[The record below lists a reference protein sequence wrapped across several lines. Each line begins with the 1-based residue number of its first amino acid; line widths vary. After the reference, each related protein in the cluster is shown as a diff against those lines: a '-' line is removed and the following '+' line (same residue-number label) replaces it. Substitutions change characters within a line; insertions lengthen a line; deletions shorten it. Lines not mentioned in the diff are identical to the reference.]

1 MGDENMEK
9 IILVDGNNLI
19 FRSYYATAATG
30 NLMVNSKNY
39 PTNALYGFNNMINK
53 IIEEEKPTYM
63 VVAYDIGKNFRHE
76 KYKEYKAGRSATPN
90 ELIIQLNKSKE
101 LLDAMGI
108 KHIELSNYEA
118 DDIIG
123 TLSKMALDDKDFVAT
138 IISSDKDL
146 LQLINDEVEVKLL
159 KSKDYIR
166 YTKEKFIEDYGIEP
180 IRMIDLKALMG
191 DSSDNVPGVK
201 GIGEKTALKL
211 LQQYNTIEEIYD
223 NIDSIKGAT
232 HDKLLKDI
240 TSAYFCKDI
249 CTICLNAPIKESLKD
264 CKYLGPDN
272 NKLIEIYKELEF
284 YSYLK
289 KMNFKQEDTK
299 SAYKILENL
308 NEINKNNKI
317 SYYIECDNENYHD
330 AKILGMGIYDGNNLF
345 YVKPEMINECL
356 EYLKNTEKYTYDL
369 KKNINLLN
377 NINLN
382 TSFDLMIAAYL
393 LNYQIKEDLGILM
406 NKEGIYVPFYSE
418 VIKNKSNIENEIT
431 LKAKYIFDN
440 KDRFI
445 NELEKEEMLSL
456 FNDIEMPLVTILAK
470 MELNGIICDKNIL
483 SSLQKDMNKN
493 LDDIAKQIYEVCGEE
508 FNINSPIQLG
518 IVLFEHMKLP
528 CTHKKN
534 KTNRY
539 NTDAST
545 ILKLSKTIP
554 ELKLIIEYRNLAKL
568 NSTYLDGL
576 KDYIREDGKIHTIY
590 KQALTRT
597 GRLSSLDPN
606 MQNIPS
612 KKEDGKLVKKAFLPE
627 YDLFLSTDY
636 SQIELRV
643 LAHLSGSKELI
654 NAFNNNID
662 IHKQVASD
670 IFGVPL
676 EEVTTLQRGKAK
688 AVVFGIVYG
697 ISSFGLSENLQITP
711 TEAKH
716 LIEKFNELYP
726 GVKEY
731 MDKTVKDAYENGY
744 VRTLFNRKRYVEELT
759 NKSYLIRQSG
769 ERIAMNTPIQGTS
782 ADILKIAMI
791 KIDKEITKNKLK
803 SKMLLQVHDELIF
816 DCLDSEKEILTK
828 IVKDAMENTVKLDV
842 DLKASLDFGSTWFDT
857 K

>member
-1 MGDENMEK
+1 MEK

-39 PTNALYGFNNMINK
+39 PTNALYGFTNMINK
-53 IIEEEKPTYM
+53 IIEEEKPTFM
-63 VVAYDIGKNFRHE
+63 AVAYDIGKNFRHD

-108 KHIELSNYEA
+108 KHIELENYEA

-123 TLSKMALDDKDFVAT
+123 TLSKMALDDKDFIAT
-138 IISSDKDL
+138 IVSSDKDL
-146 LQLINDEVEVKLL
+146 LQLINEEVEVKLL

-166 YTKEKFIEDYGIEP
+166 YTKEKFIEDYGIDP
-180 IRMIDLKALMG
+180 IKMIDLKALMG

-211 LQQYNTIEEIYD
+211 LQQYNSLEGIY
-223 NIDSIKGAT
+223 NSIDTIKGAT
-232 HDKLLKDI
+232 HDKLASDKD
-240 TSAYFCKDI
+240 TAFFCKDI
-249 CTICLNAPIKESLKD
+249 CTICLNAPIKENLTD
-264 CKYLGPDN
+264 CKYLGPNN

-284 YSYLK
+284 YSLLK
-289 KMNFKQEDTK
+289 KMDFKQENTK
-299 SAYKILENL
+299 SNYKILN
-308 NEINKNNKI
+308 NVKEINKDNKI

-330 AKILGMGIYDGNNLF
+330 AKLLGMGLYDGKNLF

-356 EYLKNTEKYTYDL
+356 DYLKDTEKYTYDL

-393 LNYQIKEDLGILM
+393 LNYQIKEDLAVLM
-406 NKEGIYVPFYSE
+406 NKEEIYIPFYNE
-418 VIKNKSNIENEIT
+418 VIKSKTHENEVT

-445 NELEKEEMLSL
+445 NELTKEEMLDL
-456 FNDIEMPLVTILAK
+456 FTKVEMPLITILAK
-470 MELNGIICDKNIL
+470 MEMNGIICDKNIL
-483 SSLQKDMNKN
+483 DSLQKDMDKN
-493 LDDIAKQIYEVCGEE
+493 LDDIAKKIYAVCGEE
-508 FNINSPIQLG
+508 FNINSPTQLG
-518 IVLFEHMKLP
+518 IILFEHMNLP
-528 CTHKKN
+528 FTHKNAKS
-534 KTNRY
+534 KRY

-554 ELKLIIEYRNLAKL
+554 ELKLIIDYRNLVKL
-568 NSTYLDGL
+568 NSTYLEGL

-627 YDLFLSTDY
+627 YDSFLSTDY

-676 EEVTTLQRGKAK
+676 EEVTTLQRSKAK

-697 ISSFGLSENLQITP
+697 ISSFGLSENLQIRP
-711 TEAKH
+711 TEAKE
-716 LIEKFNELYP
+716 LIEKFNEMYP

-731 MDKTVKDAYENGY
+731 MDNVVRDAYSNGY
-744 VRTLFNRKRYVEELT
+744 VRTLFNRKRNIEELT
-759 NKSYLIRQSG
+759 NKNYMIRQAG

-782 ADILKIAMI
+782 ADILKMAMI
-791 KIDKEITKNKLK
+791 KIDEEMTKNNLK
-803 SKMLLQVHDELIF
+803 SKLLLQVHDELIF
-816 DCLDSEKEILTK
+816 DCVDSEKEELTK

-842 DLKASLDFGSTWFDT
+842 ALKASLDFGPTWYDT

>member
-1 MGDENMEK
+1 MEK

-39 PTNALYGFNNMINK
+39 PTNALYGFTNMINK
-53 IIEEEKPTYM
+53 IIEEEKPTFM
-63 VVAYDIGKNFRHE
+63 AVAYDIGKNFRHD

-108 KHIELSNYEA
+108 KHIELENYEA

-123 TLSKMALDDKDFVAT
+123 TLSKMALDDKEFIAT
-138 IISSDKDL
+138 IVSSDKDL
-146 LQLINDEVEVKLL
+146 LQLINEEVEVKLL

-166 YTKEKFIEDYGIEP
+166 YTKEKFIEDYGIDP
-180 IRMIDLKALMG
+180 IKMIDLKALMG

-211 LQQYNTIEEIYD
+211 LQQYNSLEGIY
-223 NIDSIKGAT
+223 NSIDTIKGAT
-232 HDKLLKDI
+232 HDKLINDKD
-240 TSAYFCKDI
+240 TAFFCKDI
-249 CTICLNAPIKESLKD
+249 CTICLNAPIKENLTD
-264 CKYLGPDN
+264 CKYLGPNN

-284 YSYLK
+284 YSLLK
-289 KMNFKQEDTK
+289 KMDFKQENTK
-299 SAYKILENL
+299 SNYKILN
-308 NEINKNNKI
+308 NVKEINKDNKI

-330 AKILGMGIYDGNNLF
+330 AKLLGMGLYDGKNLF

-356 EYLKNTEKYTYDL
+356 DYLKDTEKYTYDL

-393 LNYQIKEDLGILM
+393 LNYQIKEDLAVLM
-406 NKEGIYVPFYSE
+406 NKEEIYIPFYNE
-418 VIKNKSNIENEIT
+418 VIKSKTHENEVT

-445 NELEKEEMLSL
+445 NELAKEEMLDL
-456 FNDIEMPLVTILAK
+456 FTKVEMPLITILAK
-470 MELNGIICDKNIL
+470 MEMNGIICDKNIL
-483 SSLQKDMNKN
+483 DSLQKDMDKN
-493 LDDIAKQIYEVCGEE
+493 LDDIAKKIYAVCGEE
-508 FNINSPIQLG
+508 FNINSPTQLG
-518 IVLFEHMKLP
+518 IILFEHMNLP
-528 CTHKKN
+528 FTHKNAKS
-534 KTNRY
+534 KRY

-554 ELKLIIEYRNLAKL
+554 ELKLIIDYRNLVKL
-568 NSTYLDGL
+568 NSTYLEGL
-576 KDYIREDGKIHTIY
+576 KDYIREDGKIHTMY

-597 GRLSSLDPN
+597 GRLCSLDPN

-627 YDLFLSTDY
+627 YDSFLSTDY

-676 EEVTTLQRGKAK
+676 EEVTTLQRSKAK

-697 ISSFGLSENLQITP
+697 ISSFGLSENLQIRP
-711 TEAKH
+711 TEAKE
-716 LIEKFNELYP
+716 LIEKFNEMYP

-731 MDKTVKDAYENGY
+731 MDNVVRDAYSNGY
-744 VRTLFNRKRYVEELT
+744 VRTLFNRKRNIEELT
-759 NKSYLIRQSG
+759 NKNYMIRQAG

-782 ADILKIAMI
+782 ADILKMAMI
-791 KIDKEITKNKLK
+791 KIDEEMTKNNLK
-803 SKMLLQVHDELIF
+803 SKLLLQVHDELIF
-816 DCLDSEKEILTK
+816 DCVDSEKEELTK

-842 DLKASLDFGSTWFDT
+842 ALKASLDFGTTWYDT

>member
-1 MGDENMEK
+1 MEK

-39 PTNALYGFNNMINK
+39 PTNALYGFTNMINK
-53 IIEEEKPTYM
+53 IIEEEKPTFM
-63 VVAYDIGKNFRHE
+63 VVAYDIGKNFRHD

-108 KHIELSNYEA
+108 KHIELENYEA

-123 TLSKMALDDKDFVAT
+123 TLSKMALDDKDFIAT
-138 IISSDKDL
+138 IVSSDKDL
-146 LQLINDEVEVKLL
+146 LQLINEEVEVKLL

-166 YTKEKFIEDYGIEP
+166 YTKEKFIEDYGIDP
-180 IRMIDLKALMG
+180 IKMIDLKALMG

-211 LQQYNTIEEIYD
+211 LQQYNSLEGIY
-223 NIDSIKGAT
+223 NSIDTIKGAT
-232 HDKLLKDI
+232 HDKLASDKD
-240 TSAYFCKDI
+240 TAFFCKDI
-249 CTICLNAPIKESLKD
+249 CTICLNAPIKENLTD
-264 CKYLGPDN
+264 CKYLGPNN

-284 YSYLK
+284 YSLLK
-289 KMNFKQEDTK
+289 KMDFKQETTN
-299 SAYKILENL
+299 SNNKILKNVK
-308 NEINKNNKI
+308 EINKDNKI

-330 AKILGMGIYDGNNLF
+330 AKLLGMGLYDGKNLF

-356 EYLKNTEKYTYDL
+356 DYLKDNEKYTYDL

-393 LNYQIKEDLGILM
+393 LNYQIKEDLAVLM
-406 NKEGIYVPFYSE
+406 NKEEIYIPFYNE
-418 VIKNKSNIENEIT
+418 VIKSKTHENEVT

-445 NELEKEEMLSL
+445 NELAKEEMLDL
-456 FNDIEMPLVTILAK
+456 FTKVEMPLITILAK
-470 MELNGIICDKNIL
+470 MEMNGIICDKNIL
-483 SSLQKDMNKN
+483 DSLQKDMDKN
-493 LDDIAKQIYEVCGEE
+493 LDDIAKKIYAVCGEE
-508 FNINSPIQLG
+508 FNINSPTQLG
-518 IVLFEHMKLP
+518 IVLFEHMNLP
-528 CTHKKN
+528 FTHKNAKS
-534 KTNRY
+534 KRY

-554 ELKLIIEYRNLAKL
+554 ELKLIIDYRNLVKL
-568 NSTYLDGL
+568 NSTYLEGL

-627 YDLFLSTDY
+627 YDSFLSTDY

-676 EEVTTLQRGKAK
+676 EEVTTLQRSKAK

-697 ISSFGLSENLQITP
+697 ISSFGLSENLQIRP
-711 TEAKH
+711 TEAKE
-716 LIEKFNELYP
+716 LIEKFNEMYP

-731 MDKTVKDAYENGY
+731 MDNVVRDAYSNGY
-744 VRTLFNRKRYVEELT
+744 VRTLFNRKRNIEELT
-759 NKSYLIRQSG
+759 NKNYMIRQAG

-782 ADILKIAMI
+782 ADILKMAMI
-791 KIDKEITKNKLK
+791 KIDEEMAKNNLK
-803 SKMLLQVHDELIF
+803 SKLLLQVHDELIF
-816 DCLDSEKEILTK
+816 DCIDSEKEELTK

-842 DLKASLDFGSTWFDT
+842 ELKTSLDFGPTWYDT

>member
-1 MGDENMEK
+1 MEK

-39 PTNALYGFNNMINK
+39 PTNALYGFTNMINK
-53 IIEEEKPTYM
+53 IIDEEKPTFM
-63 VVAYDIGKNFRHE
+63 AVAYDIGKNFRHE

-108 KHIELSNYEA
+108 KHIELENYEA

-123 TLSKMALDDKDFVAT
+123 TLSKMALDDKDFIAT
-138 IISSDKDL
+138 IVSSDKDL
-146 LQLINDEVEVKLL
+146 LQLINEEVEVKLL

-166 YTKEKFIEDYGIEP
+166 YTKEKFIEDYGIDP
-180 IRMIDLKALMG
+180 IKMIDLKALMG

-211 LQQYNTIEEIYD
+211 LQQYNSLEGIYD
-223 NIDSIKGAT
+223 SIDTIKGAT
-232 HDKLLKDI
+232 HDKLANDKD
-240 TSAYFCKDI
+240 TAFFCKDI
-249 CTICLNAPIKESLKD
+249 CTICLNAPIKESLTD
-264 CKYLGPDN
+264 CKYLGPNN

-284 YSYLK
+284 YSLLK
-289 KMNFKQEDTK
+289 KMDYKHETTK
-299 SAYKILENL
+299 SNYKILN
-308 NEINKNNKI
+308 NVKEINKDNKI

-330 AKILGMGIYDGNNLF
+330 AKILGMGLYDGKNLF

-356 EYLKNTEKYTYDL
+356 DYLKDNEKYTYDL

-393 LNYQIKEDLGILM
+393 LNYQIKEDLAVLM
-406 NKEGIYVPFYSE
+406 NKEEIYIPFYNE
-418 VIKNKSNIENEIT
+418 VIKSKTHENEVT

-445 NELEKEEMLSL
+445 NELAKEEMLSL
-456 FNDIEMPLVTILAK
+456 FTNVEMPLITILAK
-470 MELNGIICDKNIL
+470 MEMNGIICDKNIL
-483 SSLQKDMNKN
+483 DSLQKDMDKN
-493 LDDIAKQIYEVCGEE
+493 LDDIAKKIYAVCGEE
-508 FNINSPIQLG
+508 FNINSPTQLG
-518 IVLFEHMKLP
+518 IVLFEHMNLP
-528 CTHKKN
+528 FTHKNAKS
-534 KTNRY
+534 KRY

-554 ELKLIIEYRNLAKL
+554 ELKLIIDYRNLVKL
-568 NSTYLDGL
+568 NSTYLEGL

-627 YDLFLSTDY
+627 YDSFLSTDY

-643 LAHLSGSKELI
+643 LAHLSGSKELL

-676 EEVTTLQRGKAK
+676 EEVTTLQRSKAK

-697 ISSFGLSENLQITP
+697 ISSFGLSENLQIRP
-711 TEAKH
+711 TEAKE
-716 LIEKFNELYP
+716 LIEKFNEMYP

-731 MDKTVKDAYENGY
+731 MDNVVRDAYSNGY
-744 VRTLFNRKRYVEELT
+744 VRTLFNRKRNIEELT
-759 NKSYLIRQSG
+759 NKNYMIRQAG

-782 ADILKIAMI
+782 ADILKMAMI
-791 KIDKEITKNKLK
+791 KIDEEMAKNNLK
-803 SKMLLQVHDELIF
+803 SKLLLQVHDELIF
-816 DCLDSEKEILTK
+816 DCIDSEKEELTK

-842 DLKASLDFGSTWFDT
+842 ALKASLDFGPTWYDT

>member
-1 MGDENMEK
+1 MEK

-39 PTNALYGFNNMINK
+39 PTNALYGFTNMINK
-53 IIEEEKPTYM
+53 IIDEEKPTFM
-63 VVAYDIGKNFRHE
+63 AVAYDIGKNFRHE

-108 KHIELSNYEA
+108 KHIELENYEA

-123 TLSKMALDDKDFVAT
+123 TLSKMALDDKDFIAT
-138 IISSDKDL
+138 IVSSDKDL
-146 LQLINDEVEVKLL
+146 LQLINEEVEVKLL

-166 YTKEKFIEDYGIEP
+166 YTKEKFIEDYGIDP
-180 IRMIDLKALMG
+180 IKMIDLKALMG

-211 LQQYNTIEEIYD
+211 LQQYNSLEGIYD
-223 NIDSIKGAT
+223 SIDTIKGAT
-232 HDKLLKDI
+232 HDKLANDKD
-240 TSAYFCKDI
+240 TAFFCKDI
-249 CTICLNAPIKESLKD
+249 CTICLNAPIKESLTD
-264 CKYLGPDN
+264 CKYLGPNN

-284 YSYLK
+284 YSLLK
-289 KMNFKQEDTK
+289 KMDFKQETTK
-299 SAYKILENL
+299 SNYKILN
-308 NEINKNNKI
+308 NVKEINKDNKI

-330 AKILGMGIYDGNNLF
+330 AKILGMGLYDGKNLF

-356 EYLKNTEKYTYDL
+356 DYLKDNEKYTYDL

-393 LNYQIKEDLGILM
+393 LNYQIKEDLAVLM
-406 NKEGIYVPFYSE
+406 NKEEIYIPFYNE
-418 VIKNKSNIENEIT
+418 VIKSKTHENEVT

-445 NELEKEEMLSL
+445 NELAKEEMLSL
-456 FNDIEMPLVTILAK
+456 FTNVEMPLITILAK
-470 MELNGIICDKNIL
+470 MEMNGIICDKNIL
-483 SSLQKDMNKN
+483 DSLQKDMDKN
-493 LDDIAKQIYEVCGEE
+493 LDDIAQKIYAVCGEE
-508 FNINSPIQLG
+508 FNINSPTQLG
-518 IVLFEHMKLP
+518 IVLFEHMNLP
-528 CTHKKN
+528 FAHKNAKS
-534 KTNRY
+534 KRY

-554 ELKLIIEYRNLAKL
+554 ELKLIIDYRNLVKL
-568 NSTYLDGL
+568 NSTYLEGL

-627 YDLFLSTDY
+627 YDSFLSTDY

-676 EEVTTLQRGKAK
+676 EEVTTLQRSKAK

-697 ISSFGLSENLQITP
+697 ISSFGLSENLQIRP
-711 TEAKH
+711 TEAKE
-716 LIEKFNELYP
+716 LIEKFNEMYP

-731 MDKTVKDAYENGY
+731 MDNVVRDAYSNGY
-744 VRTLFNRKRYVEELT
+744 VRTLFNRKRNIEELT
-759 NKSYLIRQSG
+759 NKNYMIRQAG

-782 ADILKIAMI
+782 ADILKIAMV
-791 KIDKEITKNKLK
+791 KIDEEMAKNNLK
-803 SKMLLQVHDELIF
+803 SKLLLQVHDELIF
-816 DCLDSEKEILTK
+816 DCVDSEKEILTK

-842 DLKASLDFGSTWFDT
+842 PLKASLDFGPTWYDT

>member
-1 MGDENMEK
+1 MEK

-39 PTNALYGFNNMINK
+39 PTNALYGFTNMINK
-53 IIEEEKPTYM
+53 IIEEEKPTFM
-63 VVAYDIGKNFRHE
+63 AVAYDIGKNFRHD

-108 KHIELSNYEA
+108 KHIELENYEA

-123 TLSKMALDDKDFVAT
+123 TLSKMALDDKDFIAT
-138 IISSDKDL
+138 IVSSDKDL
-146 LQLINDEVEVKLL
+146 LQLINEEVEVKLL

-166 YTKEKFIEDYGIEP
+166 YTKEKFIEDYGIDP
-180 IRMIDLKALMG
+180 IKMIDLKALMG

-211 LQQYNTIEEIYD
+211 LQQYNSLEGIY
-223 NIDSIKGAT
+223 NSIDTIKGAT
-232 HDKLLKDI
+232 HDKLITDKD
-240 TSAYFCKDI
+240 TAFFCKDI
-249 CTICLNAPIKESLKD
+249 CTICLNAPIKENLTD
-264 CKYLGPDN
+264 CKYLGPNN

-284 YSYLK
+284 YSLLK
-289 KMNFKQEDTK
+289 KMDFKQENTK
-299 SAYKILENL
+299 SNYKILN
-308 NEINKNNKI
+308 NVKEINKDNKI

-330 AKILGMGIYDGNNLF
+330 AKLLGMGLYDGKNLF

-356 EYLKNTEKYTYDL
+356 DYLKDTEKYTYDL

-393 LNYQIKEDLGILM
+393 LNYQIKEDLAVLM
-406 NKEGIYVPFYSE
+406 NKEEIYIPFYNE
-418 VIKNKSNIENEIT
+418 VIKSKTHENEVT

-445 NELEKEEMLSL
+445 NELAKEEMLDL
-456 FNDIEMPLVTILAK
+456 FTKVEMPLITILAK
-470 MELNGIICDKNIL
+470 MEMNGIICDKNIL
-483 SSLQKDMNKN
+483 DSLQKDMDKN
-493 LDDIAKQIYEVCGEE
+493 LDDIAKKIYAVCGEE
-508 FNINSPIQLG
+508 FNINSPTQLG
-518 IVLFEHMKLP
+518 IILFEHMNLP
-528 CTHKKN
+528 FTHKNAKS
-534 KTNRY
+534 KRY

-545 ILKLSKTIP
+545 ILKLSKKIP
-554 ELKLIIEYRNLAKL
+554 ELKLIIDYRNLVKL
-568 NSTYLDGL
+568 NSTYLEGL

-627 YDLFLSTDY
+627 YDSFLSTDY

-676 EEVTTLQRGKAK
+676 EEVTTLQRSKAK

-697 ISSFGLSENLQITP
+697 ISSFGLSENLQIRP
-711 TEAKH
+711 TEAKE
-716 LIEKFNELYP
+716 LIEKFNEMYP

-731 MDKTVKDAYENGY
+731 MDNVVRDAYSNGY
-744 VRTLFNRKRYVEELT
+744 VRTLFNRKRNIEELT
-759 NKSYLIRQSG
+759 NKNYMIRQAG

-782 ADILKIAMI
+782 ADILKMAMI
-791 KIDKEITKNKLK
+791 KIDEEMTKNNLK
-803 SKMLLQVHDELIF
+803 SKLLLQVHDELIF
-816 DCLDSEKEILTK
+816 DCVDSEKEELTK

-842 DLKASLDFGSTWFDT
+842 ALKASLDFGPTWYDT

>member
-1 MGDENMEK
+1 MEK

-39 PTNALYGFNNMINK
+39 PTNALYGFTNMINK
-53 IIEEEKPTYM
+53 IIEEEKPTFM
-63 VVAYDIGKNFRHE
+63 AVAYDIGKNFRHD

-108 KHIELSNYEA
+108 KHIELENYEA

-123 TLSKMALDDKDFVAT
+123 TLSKMALDDKDFIAT
-138 IISSDKDL
+138 IVSSDKDL
-146 LQLINDEVEVKLL
+146 LQLINEEVEVKLL

-166 YTKEKFIEDYGIEP
+166 YTKEKFIEDYGIDP
-180 IRMIDLKALMG
+180 IKMIDLKALMG

-211 LQQYNTIEEIYD
+211 LQQYNSLEGIY
-223 NIDSIKGAT
+223 NSIDTIKGAT
-232 HDKLLKDI
+232 HDKLASDKD
-240 TSAYFCKDI
+240 TAFFCKDI
-249 CTICLNAPIKESLKD
+249 CTICLNAPIKENLTD
-264 CKYLGPDN
+264 CKYLGPNN

-284 YSYLK
+284 YSLLK
-289 KMNFKQEDTK
+289 KMDFKQENTK
-299 SAYKILENL
+299 SNYKILN
-308 NEINKNNKI
+308 NVKEINKDNKI

-330 AKILGMGIYDGNNLF
+330 AKLLGMGLYDGKNLF

-356 EYLKNTEKYTYDL
+356 DYLKDTEKYTYDL

-393 LNYQIKEDLGILM
+393 LNYQIKEDLAVLM
-406 NKEGIYVPFYSE
+406 NKEEIYIPFYNE
-418 VIKNKSNIENEIT
+418 VIKSKTHENEVT

-445 NELEKEEMLSL
+445 NELAKEEMLDL
-456 FNDIEMPLVTILAK
+456 YTKVEMPLITILAK
-470 MELNGIICDKNIL
+470 MEMNGIICDKNIL
-483 SSLQKDMNKN
+483 DSLQKDMDKN
-493 LDDIAKQIYEVCGEE
+493 LDDIAKKIYAVCGEE
-508 FNINSPIQLG
+508 FNINSPTQLG
-518 IVLFEHMKLP
+518 IILFEHMNLP
-528 CTHKKN
+528 FTHKNAKS
-534 KTNRY
+534 KRY

-554 ELKLIIEYRNLAKL
+554 ELKLIIDYRNLVKL
-568 NSTYLDGL
+568 NSTYLEGL

-627 YDLFLSTDY
+627 YDSFLSTDY

-676 EEVTTLQRGKAK
+676 EEVTTLQRSKAK

-697 ISSFGLSENLQITP
+697 ISSFGLSENLQIRP
-711 TEAKH
+711 TEAKE
-716 LIEKFNELYP
+716 LIEKFNEMYP

-731 MDKTVKDAYENGY
+731 MDNVVRDAYSNGY
-744 VRTLFNRKRYVEELT
+744 VRTLFNRKRNIEELT
-759 NKSYLIRQSG
+759 NKNYMIRQAG

-782 ADILKIAMI
+782 ADILKMAMI
-791 KIDKEITKNKLK
+791 KIDEEMTKNNLK
-803 SKMLLQVHDELIF
+803 SKLLLQVHDELIF
-816 DCLDSEKEILTK
+816 DCVDSEKEELTK

-842 DLKASLDFGSTWFDT
+842 ALKASLDFGPTWYDT

>member
-1 MGDENMEK
+1 MEK

-39 PTNALYGFNNMINK
+39 PTNALYGFTNMINK
-53 IIEEEKPTYM
+53 IIEEEKPTFM
-63 VVAYDIGKNFRHE
+63 AVAYDIGKNFRHD

-108 KHIELSNYEA
+108 KHIELENYEA

-123 TLSKMALDDKDFVAT
+123 TLSKMALDDKDFIAT
-138 IISSDKDL
+138 IVSSDKDL
-146 LQLINDEVEVKLL
+146 LQLINEEVEVKLL

-166 YTKEKFIEDYGIEP
+166 YTKEKFIEDYGIDP
-180 IRMIDLKALMG
+180 IKMIDLKALMG

-211 LQQYNTIEEIYD
+211 LQQYNSLEGIY
-223 NIDSIKGAT
+223 NSIDTIKGAT
-232 HDKLLKDI
+232 HDKLITDKD
-240 TSAYFCKDI
+240 TAFFCKDI
-249 CTICLNAPIKESLKD
+249 CTICLNAPIKENLTD
-264 CKYLGPDN
+264 CKYLGPNN

-284 YSYLK
+284 YSLLK
-289 KMNFKQEDTK
+289 KMDFKQENTK
-299 SAYKILENL
+299 SNYKILN
-308 NEINKNNKI
+308 NVKEINKDNKI

-330 AKILGMGIYDGNNLF
+330 AKLLGMGLYDGKNLF

-356 EYLKNTEKYTYDL
+356 DYLKDTEKYTYDL

-377 NINLN
+377 KINLN

-393 LNYQIKEDLGILM
+393 LNYQIKEDLAVLM
-406 NKEGIYVPFYSE
+406 NKEEIYIPFYNE
-418 VIKNKSNIENEIT
+418 VIKSKTHENEVT

-445 NELEKEEMLSL
+445 NELTKEEMLDL
-456 FNDIEMPLVTILAK
+456 FTKVEMPLITILAK
-470 MELNGIICDKNIL
+470 MEMNGIICDKNIL
-483 SSLQKDMNKN
+483 DSLQKDMDKN
-493 LDDIAKQIYEVCGEE
+493 LDDIAKKIYAVCGEE
-508 FNINSPIQLG
+508 FNINSPTQLG
-518 IVLFEHMKLP
+518 IILFEHMNLP
-528 CTHKKN
+528 FTHKNAKS
-534 KTNRY
+534 KRY

-554 ELKLIIEYRNLAKL
+554 ELKLIIDYRNLVKL
-568 NSTYLDGL
+568 NSTYLEGL

-627 YDLFLSTDY
+627 YDSFLSTDY

-676 EEVTTLQRGKAK
+676 EEVTTLQRSKAK

-697 ISSFGLSENLQITP
+697 ISSFGLSENLQIRP
-711 TEAKH
+711 TEAKE
-716 LIEKFNELYP
+716 LIEKFNEMYP

-731 MDKTVKDAYENGY
+731 MDNVVRDAYSNGY
-744 VRTLFNRKRYVEELT
+744 VRTLFNRKRNIEELT
-759 NKSYLIRQSG
+759 NKNYMIRQAG

-782 ADILKIAMI
+782 ADILKMAMI
-791 KIDKEITKNKLK
+791 KIDEEMTKNNLK
-803 SKMLLQVHDELIF
+803 SKLLLQVHDELIF
-816 DCLDSEKEILTK
+816 DCVDSEKEELTK

-842 DLKASLDFGSTWFDT
+842 ALKASLDFGPTWYDT

>member
-1 MGDENMEK
+1 MEK

-39 PTNALYGFNNMINK
+39 PTNALYGFTNMINK
-53 IIEEEKPTYM
+53 IIEEEKPTFM
-63 VVAYDIGKNFRHE
+63 AVAYDIGKNFRHD

-108 KHIELSNYEA
+108 KHIELENYEA

-123 TLSKMALDDKDFVAT
+123 TLSKMALDDKDFIAT
-138 IISSDKDL
+138 IVSSDKDL
-146 LQLINDEVEVKLL
+146 LQLINEEVEVKLL

-166 YTKEKFIEDYGIEP
+166 YTKEKFIEDYGIDP
-180 IRMIDLKALMG
+180 IKMIDLKALMG

-211 LQQYNTIEEIYD
+211 LQQYNSLEGIY
-223 NIDSIKGAT
+223 NSIDTIKGAT
-232 HDKLLKDI
+232 HDKLITDKD
-240 TSAYFCKDI
+240 TAFFCKDI
-249 CTICLNAPIKESLKD
+249 CTICLNAPIKENLTD
-264 CKYLGPDN
+264 CKYLGPNN

-284 YSYLK
+284 YSLLK
-289 KMNFKQEDTK
+289 KMDFKQENTK
-299 SAYKILENL
+299 SNYKILN
-308 NEINKNNKI
+308 NVKEINKDNKI

-330 AKILGMGIYDGNNLF
+330 AKLLGMGLYDGKNLF

-356 EYLKNTEKYTYDL
+356 DYLKDTEKYTYDL

-393 LNYQIKEDLGILM
+393 LNYQIKEDLAVLM
-406 NKEGIYVPFYSE
+406 NKEEIYIPFYNE
-418 VIKNKSNIENEIT
+418 VIKSKTHENEVT
-431 LKAKYIFDN
+431 HKAKYIFDN

-445 NELEKEEMLSL
+445 NELTKEEMLDL
-456 FNDIEMPLVTILAK
+456 FTKVEMPLITILAK
-470 MELNGIICDKNIL
+470 MEMNGIICDKNIL
-483 SSLQKDMNKN
+483 DSLQKDMDKN
-493 LDDIAKQIYEVCGEE
+493 LDDIAKKIYAVCGEE
-508 FNINSPIQLG
+508 FNINSPTQLG
-518 IVLFEHMKLP
+518 IILFEHMNLP
-528 CTHKKN
+528 FTHKNAKS
-534 KTNRY
+534 KRY

-554 ELKLIIEYRNLAKL
+554 ELKLIIDYRNLVKL
-568 NSTYLDGL
+568 NSTYLEGL

-627 YDLFLSTDY
+627 YDSFLSTDY

-676 EEVTTLQRGKAK
+676 EEVTTLQRSKAK

-697 ISSFGLSENLQITP
+697 ISSFGLSENLQIRP
-711 TEAKH
+711 TEAKE
-716 LIEKFNELYP
+716 LIEKFNEMYP

-731 MDKTVKDAYENGY
+731 MDNVVRDAYSNGY
-744 VRTLFNRKRYVEELT
+744 VRTLFNRKRNIEELT
-759 NKSYLIRQSG
+759 NKNYMIRQAG

-782 ADILKIAMI
+782 ADILKMAMI
-791 KIDKEITKNKLK
+791 KIDEEMTKNNLK
-803 SKMLLQVHDELIF
+803 SKLLLQVHDELIF
-816 DCLDSEKEILTK
+816 DCVDSEKEELTK

-842 DLKASLDFGSTWFDT
+842 ALKASLDFGPTWYDT

>member
-1 MGDENMEK
+1 MEK

-39 PTNALYGFNNMINK
+39 PTNALYGFTNMINK
-53 IIEEEKPTYM
+53 IIEEEKPTFM
-63 VVAYDIGKNFRHE
+63 AVAYDIGKNFRHD

-108 KHIELSNYEA
+108 KHIELENYEA

-123 TLSKMALDDKDFVAT
+123 TLSKMALDDKDFIAT
-138 IISSDKDL
+138 IVSSDKDL
-146 LQLINDEVEVKLL
+146 LQLINEEVEVKLL

-166 YTKEKFIEDYGIEP
+166 YTKEKFIEDYGIDP
-180 IRMIDLKALMG
+180 IKMIDLKALMG

-211 LQQYNTIEEIYD
+211 LQQYNSLEGIY
-223 NIDSIKGAT
+223 NSIDTIKGAT
-232 HDKLLKDI
+232 HDKLITDKD
-240 TSAYFCKDI
+240 TAFFCKDI
-249 CTICLNAPIKESLKD
+249 CTICLNAPIKENLTD
-264 CKYLGPDN
+264 CKYLGPNN

-284 YSYLK
+284 YSLLK
-289 KMNFKQEDTK
+289 KMDFKQENTK
-299 SAYKILENL
+299 SNYIILN
-308 NEINKNNKI
+308 NVKEINKDNKI

-330 AKILGMGIYDGNNLF
+330 AKLLGMGLYDGKNLF
-345 YVKPEMINECL
+345 YVKPGMINECL
-356 EYLKNTEKYTYDL
+356 DYLKDTEKYTYDL

-393 LNYQIKEDLGILM
+393 LNYQIKEDLAVLM
-406 NKEGIYVPFYSE
+406 NKEEIYIPFYNE
-418 VIKNKSNIENEIT
+418 VIKSKTHENEVT

-445 NELEKEEMLSL
+445 NELTKEEMLDL
-456 FNDIEMPLVTILAK
+456 FTKVEMPLITILAK
-470 MELNGIICDKNIL
+470 MEMNGIICDKNIL
-483 SSLQKDMNKN
+483 DSFQKDMDKN
-493 LDDIAKQIYEVCGEE
+493 LDDIAKKIYAVCGEE
-508 FNINSPIQLG
+508 FNINSPTQLG
-518 IVLFEHMKLP
+518 IILFEHMNLP
-528 CTHKKN
+528 FTHKNAKS
-534 KTNRY
+534 KRY

-554 ELKLIIEYRNLAKL
+554 ELKLIIDYRNLVKL
-568 NSTYLDGL
+568 NSTYLEGL

-627 YDLFLSTDY
+627 YDSFLSTDY

-676 EEVTTLQRGKAK
+676 EEVTTLQRSKAK

-697 ISSFGLSENLQITP
+697 ISSFGLSENLQIRP
-711 TEAKH
+711 TEAKE
-716 LIEKFNELYP
+716 LIEKFNEMYP

-731 MDKTVKDAYENGY
+731 MDNVVRDAYSNGY
-744 VRTLFNRKRYVEELT
+744 VRTLFNRKRNIEELT
-759 NKSYLIRQSG
+759 NKNYMIRQAG

-782 ADILKIAMI
+782 ADILKMAMI
-791 KIDKEITKNKLK
+791 KIDEEMTKNNLK
-803 SKMLLQVHDELIF
+803 SKLLLQVHDELIF
-816 DCLDSEKEILTK
+816 DCVDSEKEELTK

-842 DLKASLDFGSTWFDT
+842 ALKASLDFGPTWYDT

>member
-1 MGDENMEK
+1 MEK

-39 PTNALYGFNNMINK
+39 PTNALYGFTNMINK
-53 IIEEEKPTYM
+53 IIEEEKPTFM
-63 VVAYDIGKNFRHE
+63 AVAYDIGKNFRHD

-108 KHIELSNYEA
+108 KHIELENYEA

-123 TLSKMALDDKDFVAT
+123 TLSKMALDDKDFIAT
-138 IISSDKDL
+138 IVSSDKDL
-146 LQLINDEVEVKLL
+146 LQLINEEVEVKLL

-166 YTKEKFIEDYGIEP
+166 YTKEKFIKDYGIDP
-180 IRMIDLKALMG
+180 IKMIDLKALMG

-211 LQQYNTIEEIYD
+211 LQQYNSLEGIY
-223 NIDSIKGAT
+223 NSIDTIKGAT
-232 HDKLLKDI
+232 HDKLINDKD
-240 TSAYFCKDI
+240 TAFFCKDI
-249 CTICLNAPIKESLKD
+249 CTICLNAPIKENLTD
-264 CKYLGPDN
+264 CKYLGPNN

-284 YSYLK
+284 YSLLK
-289 KMNFKQEDTK
+289 KMDFKQENTK
-299 SAYKILENL
+299 SNYKILN
-308 NEINKNNKI
+308 NVKEINKDNKI

-330 AKILGMGIYDGNNLF
+330 AKLLGMGLYDGKNLF

-356 EYLKNTEKYTYDL
+356 DYLKDTEKYTYDL

-393 LNYQIKEDLGILM
+393 LNYQIKEDLAVLM
-406 NKEGIYVPFYSE
+406 NKEEIYIPFYNE
-418 VIKNKSNIENEIT
+418 VIKSKTHENEVT

-440 KDRFI
+440 KGRFI
-445 NELEKEEMLSL
+445 NELTKEEMLDL
-456 FNDIEMPLVTILAK
+456 FTKVEMPLITILAK
-470 MELNGIICDKNIL
+470 MEMNGIICDKNIL
-483 SSLQKDMNKN
+483 DSLQKDMDKN
-493 LDDIAKQIYEVCGEE
+493 LDDIAKKIYAVCGEE
-508 FNINSPIQLG
+508 FNINSPTQLG
-518 IVLFEHMKLP
+518 IILFEHMNLP
-528 CTHKKN
+528 FTHKNAKS
-534 KTNRY
+534 KRY

-554 ELKLIIEYRNLAKL
+554 ELKLIIDYRNLVKL
-568 NSTYLDGL
+568 NSTYLEGL

-627 YDLFLSTDY
+627 YDSFLSTDY

-676 EEVTTLQRGKAK
+676 EEVTTLQRSKAK

-697 ISSFGLSENLQITP
+697 ISSFGLSENLQIRP
-711 TEAKH
+711 TEAKE
-716 LIEKFNELYP
+716 LIEKFNEMYP

-731 MDKTVKDAYENGY
+731 MDNVVRDAYSNGY
-744 VRTLFNRKRYVEELT
+744 VRTLFNRKRNIEELT
-759 NKSYLIRQSG
+759 NKNYMIRQAG

-782 ADILKIAMI
+782 ADILKMAMI
-791 KIDKEITKNKLK
+791 KIDEEMTKNNLK
-803 SKMLLQVHDELIF
+803 SKLLLQVHDELIF
-816 DCLDSEKEILTK
+816 DCVDSEKEELTK

-842 DLKASLDFGSTWFDT
+842 ALKASLDFGPTWYDT

>member
-1 MGDENMEK
+1 MEK

-39 PTNALYGFNNMINK
+39 PTNALYGFTNMINK
-53 IIEEEKPTYM
+53 IIEEEKPTFM
-63 VVAYDIGKNFRHE
+63 AVAYDIGKNFRNE

-108 KHIELSNYEA
+108 KHIELENYEA

-123 TLSKMALDDKDFVAT
+123 TLSKMALDDKDFIAT
-138 IISSDKDL
+138 IVSSDKDL
-146 LQLINDEVEVKLL
+146 LQLINEEVEVKLL

-166 YTKEKFIEDYGIEP
+166 YTKEKFIEDYGIDP
-180 IRMIDLKALMG
+180 IKMIDLKALMG

-211 LQQYNTIEEIYD
+211 LQQYNSLEGIY
-223 NIDSIKGAT
+223 NSIDTIKGAT
-232 HDKLLKDI
+232 HDKLASDKD
-240 TSAYFCKDI
+240 TAFFCKDI
-249 CTICLNAPIKESLKD
+249 CTICLNAPIKENLTD
-264 CKYLGPDN
+264 CKYLGPNN

-284 YSYLK
+284 YSLLK
-289 KMNFKQEDTK
+289 KMDFKQENTK
-299 SAYKILENL
+299 SNYKILN
-308 NEINKNNKI
+308 NVKEINKDNKI

-330 AKILGMGIYDGNNLF
+330 AKLLGMGLYDGKNLF

-356 EYLKNTEKYTYDL
+356 DYLKDTEKYTYDL

-393 LNYQIKEDLGILM
+393 LNYQIKEDLAVLM
-406 NKEGIYVPFYSE
+406 NKEEIYIPFYNE
-418 VIKNKSNIENEIT
+418 VIKSKTHENEVT

-445 NELEKEEMLSL
+445 NELTKEEMLDL
-456 FNDIEMPLVTILAK
+456 FTKVEMPLITILAK
-470 MELNGIICDKNIL
+470 MEMNGIICDKNIL
-483 SSLQKDMNKN
+483 DSLQKDMDKN
-493 LDDIAKQIYEVCGEE
+493 LDDIAKKIYAVCGEE
-508 FNINSPIQLG
+508 FNINSPTQLG
-518 IVLFEHMKLP
+518 IVLFEHMNLP
-528 CTHKKN
+528 FTHKNAKS
-534 KTNRY
+534 KRY

-554 ELKLIIEYRNLAKL
+554 ELKLIIEYRNLVKL
-568 NSTYLDGL
+568 NSTYLEGL

-627 YDLFLSTDY
+627 YDSFLSTDY

-643 LAHLSGSKELI
+643 LAHLSGSKELL

-676 EEVTTLQRGKAK
+676 EEVTTLQRSKAK

-697 ISSFGLSENLQITP
+697 ISSFGLSENLQIRP
-711 TEAKH
+711 TEAKE
-716 LIEKFNELYP
+716 LIEKFNEMYP

-731 MDKTVKDAYENGY
+731 MDNVVRDAYSNGY
-744 VRTLFNRKRYVEELT
+744 VRTLFNRKRNIEELT
-759 NKSYLIRQSG
+759 NKNYMIRQAG

-782 ADILKIAMI
+782 ADILKMAMV
-791 KIDKEITKNKLK
+791 KIDEEMTKNKLK
-803 SKMLLQVHDELIF
+803 SKLLLQVHDELIF
-816 DCLDSEKEILTK
+816 DCVDSEKEELTK

-842 DLKASLDFGSTWFDT
+842 ALKASLDFGPTWYDT

>member
-1 MGDENMEK
+1 MEK

-19 FRSYYATAATG
+19 FRSYYATATTG

-39 PTNALYGFNNMINK
+39 PTNALYGFTNMINK
-53 IIEEEKPTYM
+53 IIEEEKPTFIA
-63 VVAYDIGKNFRHE
+63 VAYDIGKNFRHE

-108 KHIELSNYEA
+108 KHIELENYEA

-123 TLSKMALDDKDFVAT
+123 TLSKMALDDKNFTAT
-138 IISSDKDL
+138 IVSSDKDL
-146 LQLINDEVEVKLL
+146 LQLINEEVEVKLL

-166 YTKEKFIEDYGIEP
+166 YTKEKFIEDYGIDP

-211 LQQYNTIEEIYD
+211 LQQYNSLEGIYAS
-223 NIDSIKGAT
+223 IDTIKGAT
-232 HDKLLKDI
+232 HDKLANEKD
-240 TSAYFCKDI
+240 TAFFCKDI
-249 CTICLNAPIKESLKD
+249 CTICLNAPIKENLTD
-264 CKYLGPDN
+264 CKYLGPNN

-284 YSYLK
+284 YSLLK
-289 KMNFKQEDTK
+289 KMDFKQETAK
-299 SAYKILENL
+299 SNYKILNNVE
-308 NEINKNNKI
+308 EINKDSKI
-317 SYYIECDNENYHD
+317 SYYIECNNENYHD
-330 AKILGMGIYDGNNLF
+330 AKILGMGLYDEINLF
-345 YVKPEMINECL
+345 YVKPEMIKECL
-356 EYLKNTEKYTYDL
+356 DYLKDNEKYTYDL

-377 NINLN
+377 NIKLN

-393 LNYQIKEDLGILM
+393 LNYQIKEDLAVLM
-406 NKEGIYVPFYSE
+406 NKEEIYIPFYNE
-418 VIKNKSNIENEIT
+418 VIKDGKGLENEVT
-431 LKAKYIFDN
+431 LKAKYIFDS
-440 KDRFI
+440 KERFI
-445 NELEKEEMLSL
+445 NELVKEEMLDL
-456 FNDIEMPLVTILAK
+456 FTKVEMPLITILAK
-470 MELNGIICDKNIL
+470 MEINGIICDKNIL
-483 SSLQKDMNKN
+483 DSLQKDMDKN
-493 LDDIAKQIYEVCGEE
+493 LTDIAKKIYTVCGEE

-518 IVLFEHMKLP
+518 VVLFEHMNLP
-528 CTHKKN
+528 FAHKNSKS
-534 KTNRY
+534 KRY

-554 ELKLIIEYRNLAKL
+554 ELKLIIDYRNLIKL
-568 NSTYLDGL
+568 NSTYLEGL

-597 GRLSSLDPN
+597 GRLSSSDPN

-627 YDLFLSTDY
+627 YDEFLSTDY

-676 EEVTTLQRGKAK
+676 EEVTTLQRSKAK

-697 ISSFGLSENLQITP
+697 ISSFGLSENLQIRP
-711 TEAKH
+711 TEAKE
-716 LIEKFNELYP
+716 LIEKFNEMYP

-731 MDKTVKDAYENGY
+731 MDNVVKDAYKNGY
-744 VRTLFNRKRYVEELT
+744 VRTLFNRKRNIEELT
-759 NKSYLIRQSG
+759 NKNYMIRQSG

-782 ADILKIAMI
+782 ADILKMAMI
-791 KIDKEITKNKLK
+791 KINEEMTKNKLK
-803 SKMLLQVHDELIF
+803 SKLLLQVHDELIF
-816 DCLDSEKEILTK
+816 DCVNSEKEELTK

-842 DLKASLDFGSTWFDT
+842 ALKASLDFGSTWYDT

>member
-1 MGDENMEK
+1 MEK

-39 PTNALYGFNNMINK
+39 PTNALYGFTNMINK
-53 IIEEEKPTYM
+53 IIEEEKPTFM
-63 VVAYDIGKNFRHE
+63 AVAYDIGKNFRNE

-108 KHIELSNYEA
+108 KHIELENYEA

-123 TLSKMALDDKDFVAT
+123 TLSKMALDDKDFIAT
-138 IISSDKDL
+138 IVSSDKDL
-146 LQLINDEVEVKLL
+146 LQLINEEVEVKLL

-166 YTKEKFIEDYGIEP
+166 YTKEKFIEDYGIDP
-180 IRMIDLKALMG
+180 IKMIDLKALMG

-211 LQQYNTIEEIYD
+211 LQQYNSLEGIY
-223 NIDSIKGAT
+223 NSIDTIKGAT
-232 HDKLLKDI
+232 HDKLASDKD
-240 TSAYFCKDI
+240 TAFFCKDI
-249 CTICLNAPIKESLKD
+249 CTICLNAPIKENLTD
-264 CKYLGPDN
+264 CKYLGPNN

-284 YSYLK
+284 YSLLK
-289 KMNFKQEDTK
+289 KMDFKQEITK
-299 SAYKILENL
+299 SNYKILN
-308 NEINKNNKI
+308 NVKEINKDNKI

-330 AKILGMGIYDGNNLF
+330 AKLLGMGLYDGKNLF

-356 EYLKNTEKYTYDL
+356 DYLKDTEKYTYDL

-393 LNYQIKEDLGILM
+393 LNYQIKEDLAVLM
-406 NKEGIYVPFYSE
+406 NKEEIYIPFYNE
-418 VIKNKSNIENEIT
+418 VIKSKTHENEVT

-445 NELEKEEMLSL
+445 NELAKEEMLDL
-456 FNDIEMPLVTILAK
+456 FTKVEMPLITILAK
-470 MELNGIICDKNIL
+470 MEMNGIICDKNIL
-483 SSLQKDMNKN
+483 DSLQKDMDKN
-493 LDDIAKQIYEVCGEE
+493 LDDIAKKIYAVCGEE
-508 FNINSPIQLG
+508 FNINSPTQLG
-518 IVLFEHMKLP
+518 IVLFEHMNLP
-528 CTHKKN
+528 FTHKNAKS
-534 KTNRY
+534 KRY

-554 ELKLIIEYRNLAKL
+554 ELKLIIEYRNLVKL
-568 NSTYLDGL
+568 NSTYLEGL
-576 KDYIREDGKIHTIY
+576 KEYIREDGKIHTIY

-627 YDLFLSTDY
+627 YDSFLSTDY

-643 LAHLSGSKELI
+643 LAHLSGSKELL

-676 EEVTTLQRGKAK
+676 EEVTTLQRSKAK

-697 ISSFGLSENLQITP
+697 ISSFGLSENLQIRP
-711 TEAKH
+711 TEAKE
-716 LIEKFNELYP
+716 LIEKFNEMYP

-731 MDKTVKDAYENGY
+731 MDNVVRDAYSNGY
-744 VRTLFNRKRYVEELT
+744 VRTLFNRKRNIEELT
-759 NKSYLIRQSG
+759 NKNYMIRQAG

-782 ADILKIAMI
+782 ADILKMAMI
-791 KIDKEITKNKLK
+791 KIDEEMAKNNLK
-803 SKMLLQVHDELIF
+803 SKLLLQVHDELIF
-816 DCLDSEKEILTK
+816 DCIDSEKEELTK

-842 DLKASLDFGSTWFDT
+842 ALKASLDFGPTWYDT

>member
-1 MGDENMEK
+1 MEK

-19 FRSYYATAATG
+19 FRSYYATATTG

-39 PTNALYGFNNMINK
+39 PTNALYGFVNMINK
-53 IIEEEKPTYM
+53 IIEEEKPTFM
-63 VVAYDIGKNFRHE
+63 AVAYDIGKNFRHE

-108 KHIELSNYEA
+108 KHIELENYEA

-123 TLSKMALDDKDFVAT
+123 TLSKMALDDKDFIAT
-138 IISSDKDL
+138 IVSSDKDL
-146 LQLINDEVEVKLL
+146 LQLINEEVEVKLL

-166 YTKEKFIEDYGIEP
+166 YTKEKFIEDYGIDP
-180 IRMIDLKALMG
+180 IKMIDLKALMG

-211 LQQYNTIEEIYD
+211 LQQYNSLEGIYAS
-223 NIDSIKGAT
+223 IDTIKGAT
-232 HDKLLKDI
+232 HDKLANEKD
-240 TSAYFCKDI
+240 TAFFCKDI
-249 CTICLNAPIKESLKD
+249 CTICLNAPIKESLTD
-264 CKYLGPDN
+264 CKYLGPNN

-284 YSYLK
+284 YSLLK
-289 KMNFKQEDTK
+289 KMDFKQETAK
-299 SAYKILENL
+299 SNYKILNNVE
-308 NEINKNNKI
+308 EINKDSKI
-317 SYYIECDNENYHD
+317 SYYIECNNENYHD
-330 AKILGMGIYDGNNLF
+330 AKILGMGLYDEINLF
-345 YVKPEMINECL
+345 YVKPEMIKECL
-356 EYLKNTEKYTYDL
+356 DYLKDNEKYTYDL

-377 NINLN
+377 NTNLN

-393 LNYQIKEDLGILM
+393 LNYQIKEDLAVLM
-406 NKEGIYVPFYSE
+406 NKEEIYIPFYNE
-418 VIKNKSNIENEIT
+418 VIKSTNIENEVT
-431 LKAKYIFDN
+431 LKAKYIHDN

-445 NELEKEEMLSL
+445 NELAKEEMLDL
-456 FNDIEMPLVTILAK
+456 FTKVEMPLITILAK
-470 MELNGIICDKNIL
+470 MEMNGIICDKNIL
-483 SSLQKDMNKN
+483 DSLQKDMDKN
-493 LDDIAKQIYEVCGEE
+493 LDDIAQKIYAVCGEE
-508 FNINSPIQLG
+508 FNINSPTQLG
-518 IVLFEHMKLP
+518 IVLFEHMNLP
-528 CTHKKN
+528 FAHKNAKS
-534 KTNRY
+534 KRY

-554 ELKLIIEYRNLAKL
+554 ELKLIIDYRNLIKL
-568 NSTYLDGL
+568 NSTYLEGL

-597 GRLSSLDPN
+597 GRLSSSDPN

-627 YDLFLSTDY
+627 YDSFLSTDY

-676 EEVTTLQRGKAK
+676 EEVTTFQRSKAK

-697 ISSFGLSENLQITP
+697 ISSFGLSENLQISP
-711 TEAKH
+711 TEAKE
-716 LIEKFNELYP
+716 LIEKFNEMYP

-731 MDKTVKDAYENGY
+731 MDNVVKDAYSNGY
-744 VRTLFNRKRYVEELT
+744 VRTLFNRKRNIEELT
-759 NKSYLIRQSG
+759 NKNYMIRQSG

-782 ADILKIAMI
+782 ADILKMAMV
-791 KIDKEITKNKLK
+791 KIDEAMTKNNLK
-803 SKMLLQVHDELIF
+803 SKLLLQVHDELIF
-816 DCLDSEKEILTK
+816 DCIDSEKEILTK

-842 DLKASLDFGSTWFDT
+842 ALKASLDFGPTWYDT

>member
-1 MGDENMEK
+1 MKK
-9 IILVDGNNLI
+9 IILIDGNNFI
-19 FRSYYATAATG
+19 FRSYYATAAMG
-30 NLMVNSKNY
+30 NLMMNSKGY
-39 PTNALYGFNNMINK
+39 PTNALYGFTNMINK
-53 IIEEEKPTYM
+53 IIEEEKPNYM
-63 VVAYDIGKNFRHE
+63 VVAYDVGKNFRHE
-76 KYKEYKAGRSATPN
+76 KYKEYKAGRMATPN
-90 ELIIQLNKSKE
+90 ELLLQLAKSKE

-108 KHIELSNYEA
+108 KHIELPNYEA

-123 TLSKMALDDKDFVAT
+123 TLSKTALDDKDFIAT

-146 LQLINDEVEVKLL
+146 LQLINEEVEVKLL
-159 KSKDYIR
+159 KNKDYIR
-166 YTKEKFIEDYGIEP
+166 YTKDKFIEDYGIDP
-180 IRMIDLKALMG
+180 IKMIDLKALMG

-211 LQQYNTIEEIYD
+211 LQQYNSLEGIYD
-223 NIDSIKGAT
+223 NIDNIKGAT
-232 HDKLLKDI
+232 HDKLLNDI
-240 TSAYFCKDI
+240 RTAYFCKDI
-249 CTICLNAPIKESLKD
+249 CTICLNAPIKETLEE

-284 YSYLK
+284 YSFLK
-289 KMNFKQEDTK
+289 KMELPKETIK
-299 SAYKILENL
+299 SEYKILTNL
-308 NEINKNNKI
+308 NEISKENNI
-317 SYYIECDNENYHD
+317 SYYIECDNENYHNSN
-330 AKILGMGIYDGNNLF
+330 ILGMGLYDGTNLF
-345 YVKPEMINECL
+345 YVKPDMIKECL
-356 EYLKNTEKYTYDL
+356 NYLKDTNKYTYDL

-377 NINLN
+377 ELNLN
-382 TSFDLMIAAYL
+382 TSYDLMISSYL
-393 LNYQIKEDLGILM
+393 LNYQIKEDLAVLM
-406 NKEGIYVPFYSE
+406 NKDGIYIPFYNE
-418 VIKNKSNIENEIT
+418 VIKEMKDIESVVT
-431 LKAKYIFDN
+431 LKAKYIYDT

-445 NELEKEEMLSL
+445 NELKQEEMLDL
-456 FNDIEMPLVTILAK
+456 FNNIEMPLIRVLAK
-470 MELNGIICDKNIL
+470 MEINGIICDKNIL
-483 SSLQKDMNKN
+483 TDLQKDMNDNINN
-493 LDDIAKQIYEVCGEE
+493 LAKKIYEVCGEE

-518 IVLFEHMKLP
+518 IVLFEHMNLP

-554 ELKLIIEYRNLAKL
+554 ELKLIIDYRNLTKL
-568 NSTYLDGL
+568 NSTYLEGL
-576 KDYIREDGKIHTIY
+576 KEYIKEDGKIHTIY

-612 KKEDGKLVKKAFLPE
+612 KKEDGKMVKKAFLPE
-627 YDLFLSTDY
+627 YDEFLSTDY

-643 LAHLSGSKELI
+643 LAHLSNSKELI

-676 EEVTTLQRGKAK
+676 EEVTTLQRSKAK

-697 ISSFGLSENLQITP
+697 ISSFGLGENLQIKA
-711 TEAKH
+711 TEAKE
-716 LIEKFNELYP
+716 LINKFNELYP

-731 MDKTVKDAYENGY
+731 MDKTVKDAYDNGY
-744 VRTLFNRKRYVEELT
+744 VKTMFNRKRNIEELK
-759 NKSYLIRQSG
+759 NRNYLIRQSG
-769 ERIAMNTPIQGTS
+769 ERMAMNTPIQGTS

-791 KIDKEITKNKLK
+791 KIDNEMEKNNLK

-816 DCLDSEKEILTK
+816 DCLKEEKEILTK
-828 IVKDAMENTVKLDV
+828 IVKDAMENTVKLNV
-842 DLKASLDFGSTWFDT
+842 DLKASIDFGTTWYDT

>member
-1 MGDENMEK
+1 MEK

-19 FRSYYATAATG
+19 FRSYYATAVSG

-39 PTNALYGFNNMINK
+39 PTNALYGFTNMINK

-63 VVAYDIGKNFRHE
+63 AVAYDIGKNFRHE

-108 KHIELSNYEA
+108 KHIELPNYEA

-123 TLSKMALDDKDFVAT
+123 TLSKMALDDKKFIAT
-138 IISSDKDL
+138 VISSDKDL
-146 LQLINDEVEVKLL
+146 LQLINEEVEVKLL

-166 YTKEKFIEDYGIEP
+166 YTKEKFIEDYGIDP

-211 LQQYNTIEEIYD
+211 LQQYDTVEEIYN

-232 HDKLLKDI
+232 HDKLLNDKD
-240 TSAYFCKDI
+240 SAFFCKDI
-249 CTICLNAPIKESLKD
+249 CTICLEAPIKESLID
-264 CKYLGPDN
+264 CKYLGPNN

-284 YSYLK
+284 FSLLK
-289 KMNFKQEDTK
+289 KMDVKQENTK
-299 SAYKILENL
+299 SSYKVLESV
-308 NEINKNNKI
+308 NEINKNNNI

-330 AKILGMGIYDGNNLF
+330 AKILGMGIYDGDKAF
-345 YVKPEMINECL
+345 FVKPEMIDECL
-356 EYLKNTEKYTYDL
+356 EYIKNNEKYTYDL

-382 TSFDLMIAAYL
+382 TTFDLMIAAYL
-393 LNYQIKEDLGILM
+393 LNYQIKEDLAVLM
-406 NKEGIYVPFYSE
+406 NKEGVYIPFYHD
-418 VIKNKSNIENEIT
+418 VIKENDGLENEVT
-431 LKAKYIFDN
+431 LKAKYIYEQKN
-440 KDRFI
+440 RFI
-445 NELEKEEMLSL
+445 SELDKEEMLDL
-456 FNDIEMPLVTILAK
+456 FNNVEMPLVTILAK
-470 MELNGIICDKNIL
+470 MELNGIICDQNIL
-483 SSLQKDMNKN
+483 SSLQKDMDKN
-493 LDDIAKQIYEVCGEE
+493 LDDIAKKIYAVCGEE

-518 IVLFEHMKLP
+518 VVLFEHMKLP

-539 NTDAST
+539 NTDAVT
-545 ILKLSKTIP
+545 ILKLSKIIP
-554 ELKLIIEYRNLAKL
+554 ELKLIIDYRNLIKL
-568 NSTYLDGL
+568 NSTYLEGL
-576 KDYIREDGKIHTIY
+576 KDYIKEDGKIHTIY

-627 YDLFLSTDY
+627 YDSFLSTDY

-676 EEVTTLQRGKAK
+676 DEVSSLQRSKAK

-697 ISSFGLSENLQITP
+697 ISSFGLSENLQIKTA
-711 TEAKH
+711 EAKD
-716 LIEKFNELYP
+716 LIDKFNELYP

-731 MDKTVKDAYENGY
+731 MDKTVKYAYENGY
-744 VRTLFNRKRYVEELT
+744 VRTLFKRKRNIEELS
-759 NKSYLIRQSG
+759 NKNYMIKQSG

-782 ADILKIAMI
+782 ADILKMAMI
-791 KIDKEITKNKLK
+791 RIDKEMIKHNLK

-816 DCLDSEKEILTK
+816 DCLDSEKDILTK

-842 DLKASLDFGSTWFDT
+842 DLKASLDFGSTWYDT

>member
-1 MGDENMEK
+1 MEK

-39 PTNALYGFNNMINK
+39 PTNALYGFTNMINK
-53 IIEEEKPTYM
+53 IIEEEKPTFM
-63 VVAYDIGKNFRHE
+63 AVAYDIGKNFRHD

-108 KHIELSNYEA
+108 KHIELENYEA

-123 TLSKMALDDKDFVAT
+123 TLSKMALDDKDFIAT
-138 IISSDKDL
+138 IVSSDKDL
-146 LQLINDEVEVKLL
+146 LQLINEEVEVKLL

-166 YTKEKFIEDYGIEP
+166 YTKEKFIEDYGIDP
-180 IRMIDLKALMG
+180 IKMIDLKALMG

-211 LQQYNTIEEIYD
+211 LQQYNSLEGIY
-223 NIDSIKGAT
+223 NSIDTIKGAT
-232 HDKLLKDI
+232 HDKLASDKD
-240 TSAYFCKDI
+240 TAFFCKDI
-249 CTICLNAPIKESLKD
+249 CTICLNAPIKENLTD
-264 CKYLGPDN
+264 CKYLGPNN

-284 YSYLK
+284 YSLLK
-289 KMNFKQEDTK
+289 KMDFKQETTK
-299 SAYKILENL
+299 SNYKILN
-308 NEINKNNKI
+308 NVKEINKDNKI

-330 AKILGMGIYDGNNLF
+330 AKLLGMGLYDGKNLF

-356 EYLKNTEKYTYDL
+356 DYLKDNEKYTYDL

-393 LNYQIKEDLGILM
+393 LNYQIKEDLAVLM
-406 NKEGIYVPFYSE
+406 NKEEIYIPFYNE
-418 VIKNKSNIENEIT
+418 VIKSKTHENEVT

-445 NELEKEEMLSL
+445 NELAKEEMLDL
-456 FNDIEMPLVTILAK
+456 FTKVEMPLITILAK
-470 MELNGIICDKNIL
+470 MEMNGIICDKNIL
-483 SSLQKDMNKN
+483 DSLQKDMDKN
-493 LDDIAKQIYEVCGEE
+493 LDDIAKKIYAVCGEE
-508 FNINSPIQLG
+508 FNINSPTQLG
-518 IVLFEHMKLP
+518 IVLFEHMNLP
-528 CTHKKN
+528 FTHKNAKS
-534 KTNRY
+534 KRY

-554 ELKLIIEYRNLAKL
+554 ELKLIIDYRNLVKL
-568 NSTYLDGL
+568 NSTYLEGL

-627 YDLFLSTDY
+627 YDSFLSTDY

-643 LAHLSGSKELI
+643 LAHLSGSKELL

-676 EEVTTLQRGKAK
+676 EEVTTLQRSKAK

-697 ISSFGLSENLQITP
+697 ISSFGLSENLQIRP
-711 TEAKH
+711 TEAKE
-716 LIEKFNELYP
+716 LIEKFNEMYP

-731 MDKTVKDAYENGY
+731 MDNVVRDAYSNGY
-744 VRTLFNRKRYVEELT
+744 VRTLFNRKRNIEELT
-759 NKSYLIRQSG
+759 NKNYMIRQAG

-782 ADILKIAMI
+782 ADILKIAMV
-791 KIDKEITKNKLK
+791 KIDEEMAKNNLK
-803 SKMLLQVHDELIF
+803 SKLLLQVHDELIF
-816 DCLDSEKEILTK
+816 DCVDSEKEELTK

-842 DLKASLDFGSTWFDT
+842 SLKTSLDFGPTWYDT

>member
-1 MGDENMEK
+1 MEK

-39 PTNALYGFNNMINK
+39 PTNALYGFTNMINK
-53 IIEEEKPTYM
+53 IIEEEKPTFM

-108 KHIELSNYEA
+108 KHIELENYEA

-123 TLSKMALDDKDFVAT
+123 TLSKMALDDKDFIAT
-138 IISSDKDL
+138 IVSSDKDL
-146 LQLINDEVEVKLL
+146 LQLINEEVEVKLL

-166 YTKEKFIEDYGIEP
+166 YTKEKFIEDYGIDP
-180 IRMIDLKALMG
+180 IKMIDLKALMG

-211 LQQYNTIEEIYD
+211 LQQYNSLEGIYD
-223 NIDSIKGAT
+223 SIDTIKGAT
-232 HDKLLKDI
+232 HDKLANDKD
-240 TSAYFCKDI
+240 TAFFCKDI
-249 CTICLNAPIKESLKD
+249 CTICLNAPIKESLTD

-284 YSYLK
+284 YSLLK
-289 KMNFKQEDTK
+289 KMDFKHEITK
-299 SAYKILENL
+299 SNYKILNNVE
-308 NEINKNNKI
+308 EINKDSKI
-317 SYYIECDNENYHD
+317 SYYIECDNENYHN
-330 AKILGMGIYDGNNLF
+330 AKILGMGLYDGINLF

-356 EYLKNTEKYTYDL
+356 DYLKDNEKYTYDL

-377 NINLN
+377 NFNLN

-393 LNYQIKEDLGILM
+393 LNYQIKEDLAVLM
-406 NKEGIYVPFYSE
+406 NKEEIYIPFYNE
-418 VIKNKSNIENEIT
+418 VIKSKIHEDEVT

-445 NELEKEEMLSL
+445 NELTKEEMLDL
-456 FNDIEMPLVTILAK
+456 FTKVEMPLITILAK
-470 MELNGIICDKNIL
+470 MEMNGIICDKNIL
-483 SSLQKDMNKN
+483 DSLQKDMDKN
-493 LDDIAKQIYEVCGEE
+493 LDDIAKKIYAVCGEE
-508 FNINSPIQLG
+508 FNINSPTQLG
-518 IVLFEHMKLP
+518 IVLFEHMNLP
-528 CTHKKN
+528 FAHKNAKS
-534 KTNRY
+534 KRY

-545 ILKLSKTIP
+545 ILKLSKSIP
-554 ELKLIIEYRNLAKL
+554 ELKLIIDYRNLVKL
-568 NSTYLDGL
+568 NSTYLEGL

-627 YDLFLSTDY
+627 YDEFLSTDY

-676 EEVTTLQRGKAK
+676 EEVTTIQRSKAK

-697 ISSFGLSENLQITP
+697 ISSFGLSENLQIRP
-711 TEAKH
+711 TEAKE
-716 LIEKFNELYP
+716 LIEKFNEMYP

-731 MDKTVKDAYENGY
+731 MDNVVKDAYKNGY
-744 VRTLFNRKRYVEELT
+744 VRTLFNRKRNIEELT
-759 NKSYLIRQSG
+759 NKNYMIRQSG

-782 ADILKIAMI
+782 ADILKMAMI
-791 KIDKEITKNKLK
+791 KIDEEMTKNKLK
-803 SKMLLQVHDELIF
+803 SKLLLQVHDELIF
-816 DCLDSEKEILTK
+816 DCVDSEKEELTK
-828 IVKDAMENTVKLDV
+828 IVKDAMENTVKLNV
-842 DLKASLDFGSTWFDT
+842 ALKASLDFGSTWYDT

>member
-1 MGDENMEK
+1 MEK

-39 PTNALYGFNNMINK
+39 PTNALYGFTNMINK
-53 IIEEEKPTYM
+53 IIEEEKPTFM
-63 VVAYDIGKNFRHE
+63 AVAYDIGKNFRHD

-108 KHIELSNYEA
+108 KHIELENYEA

-123 TLSKMALDDKDFVAT
+123 TLSKMALDDKDFIAT
-138 IISSDKDL
+138 IVSSDKDL
-146 LQLINDEVEVKLL
+146 LQLINEEVEVKLL

-166 YTKEKFIEDYGIEP
+166 YTKEKFIEDYGIDP
-180 IRMIDLKALMG
+180 IKMIDLKALMG

-211 LQQYNTIEEIYD
+211 LQQYNSLEGIY
-223 NIDSIKGAT
+223 NSIDTIKGAT
-232 HDKLLKDI
+232 HDKLASDKD
-240 TSAYFCKDI
+240 TAFFCKDI
-249 CTICLNAPIKESLKD
+249 CTICLNAPIKENLTD
-264 CKYLGPDN
+264 CKYLGPNN

-284 YSYLK
+284 YSLLK
-289 KMNFKQEDTK
+289 KMDFKQENTK
-299 SAYKILENL
+299 SNYKILN
-308 NEINKNNKI
+308 NVKEINKDNKI

-330 AKILGMGIYDGNNLF
+330 AKLLGMGLYDGKNLF

-356 EYLKNTEKYTYDL
+356 DYLKDTEKYTYDL

-393 LNYQIKEDLGILM
+393 LNYQIKEDLAVLM
-406 NKEGIYVPFYSE
+406 NKEEIYIPFYNE
-418 VIKNKSNIENEIT
+418 VIKSKTHENEVT

-445 NELEKEEMLSL
+445 NELTKEEMLDL
-456 FNDIEMPLVTILAK
+456 FTKVEMPLITILAK
-470 MELNGIICDKNIL
+470 MEMNGIICDKNIL
-483 SSLQKDMNKN
+483 DSLQKDMDKN
-493 LDDIAKQIYEVCGEE
+493 LDDIAKKIYAVCGEE
-508 FNINSPIQLG
+508 FNINSPTQLG
-518 IVLFEHMKLP
+518 IILFEHMNLP
-528 CTHKKN
+528 FTHKNAKS
-534 KTNRY
+534 KRY

-554 ELKLIIEYRNLAKL
+554 ELKLIIEYRNLVKL
-568 NSTYLDGL
+568 NSTYLEGL

-627 YDLFLSTDY
+627 YDSFLSTDY

-676 EEVTTLQRGKAK
+676 EEVTTLQRSKAK

-697 ISSFGLSENLQITP
+697 ISSFGLSENLQIRP
-711 TEAKH
+711 TEAKE
-716 LIEKFNELYP
+716 LIEKFNEMYP

-731 MDKTVKDAYENGY
+731 MDNVVRDAYSNGY
-744 VRTLFNRKRYVEELT
+744 VRTLFNRKRNIEELT
-759 NKSYLIRQSG
+759 NKNYMIRQAG

-782 ADILKIAMI
+782 ADILKMAMI
-791 KIDKEITKNKLK
+791 KIDEEMTKNNLK
-803 SKMLLQVHDELIF
+803 SKLLLQVHDELIF
-816 DCLDSEKEILTK
+816 DCVDSEKEELTK

-842 DLKASLDFGSTWFDT
+842 ALKASLDFGPTWYDT

>member
-1 MGDENMEK
+1 MEK

-19 FRSYYATAATG
+19 FRSYYATAASG

-39 PTNALYGFNNMINK
+39 PTNALYGFTNMINK
-53 IIEEEKPTYM
+53 IIEEENPTYM
-63 VVAYDIGKNFRHE
+63 AVAYDIGKNFRHE

-123 TLSKMALDDKDFVAT
+123 TLSKLALDDKDFVAT

-146 LQLINDEVEVKLL
+146 LQLINNEIEVKLL
-159 KSKDYIR
+159 KNKDYIR
-166 YTKEKFIEDYGIEP
+166 YTKEKFIEDYGIDP

-211 LQQYNTIEEIYD
+211 LQQYDTVEEIYN

-232 HDKLLKDI
+232 HDKLLNDKD
-240 TSAYFCKDI
+240 SAFFCKDI
-249 CTICLNAPIKESLKD
+249 CTICLEAPIKETLID

-272 NKLIEIYKELEF
+272 EKLIEIYKELEF
-284 YSYLK
+284 FSFLK
-289 KMNFKQEDTK
+289 KMDVKQENTK
-299 SAYKILENL
+299 SSYKVLESVT
-308 NEINKNNKI
+308 EINKNNNI

-330 AKILGMGIYDGNNLF
+330 ANILGMGIYDGEKVF
-345 YVKPEMINECL
+345 FVKPEMINECL
-356 EYLKNTEKYTYDL
+356 EYIKDNEKYTYDL

-382 TSFDLMIAAYL
+382 TTFDLMIAAYL
-393 LNYQIKEDLGILM
+393 LNYQIKEDLAVLM
-406 NKEGIYVPFYSE
+406 NKEGVYIPFYNDA
-418 VIKNKSNIENEIT
+418 IKEISWLENEVT
-431 LKAKYIFDN
+431 LKAKYIYEQKN
-440 KDRFI
+440 RFI
-445 NELEKEEMLSL
+445 SELDREEMLDL
-456 FNDIEMPLVTILAK
+456 FNNVEMPLVTILAK
-470 MELNGIICDKNIL
+470 MELNGIICDQNIL
-483 SSLQKDMNKN
+483 SSLQKDMDKN
-493 LDDIAKQIYEVCGEE
+493 LDDIAKKIYAVCGEE

-518 IVLFEHMKLP
+518 VVLFEHMKLP

-539 NTDAST
+539 NTDAAT
-545 ILKLSKTIP
+545 ILKLSKNIP
-554 ELKLIIEYRNLAKL
+554 ELKLIIDYRNLIKL
-568 NSTYLDGL
+568 NSTYLEGL
-576 KDYIREDGKIHTIY
+576 KDYIKEDGKIHTIY

-676 EEVTTLQRGKAK
+676 DEVSSLQRSKAK

-697 ISSFGLSENLQITP
+697 ISSFGLSENLQIKTA
-711 TEAKH
+711 EAKE
-716 LIEKFNELYP
+716 LIEKFNEMYP

-731 MDKTVKDAYENGY
+731 MEKVVKNAYANGY
-744 VRTLFNRKRYVEELT
+744 VRTLFNRKRNIEELT
-759 NKSYLIRQSG
+759 NKNYLIRQSG

-782 ADILKIAMI
+782 ADILKMAMI
-791 KIDKEITKNKLK
+791 KIDKEMTKRNLK

-816 DCLDSEKEILTK
+816 DCLESEKDVLTK

-842 DLKASLDFGSTWFDT
+842 DLKASLDFGSTWYDT

>member
-1 MGDENMEK
+1 MEK

-39 PTNALYGFNNMINK
+39 PTNALYGFTNMINK
-53 IIEEEKPTYM
+53 IIEEEKPTFM
-63 VVAYDIGKNFRHE
+63 VVAYDIGKNFRNE

-108 KHIELSNYEA
+108 KHIELENYEA

-123 TLSKMALDDKDFVAT
+123 TLSKMALDDKDFIAT
-138 IISSDKDL
+138 IVSSDKDL
-146 LQLINDEVEVKLL
+146 LQLINEEVEVKLL

-166 YTKEKFIEDYGIEP
+166 YTKEKFIEDYGIDP
-180 IRMIDLKALMG
+180 IKMIDLKALMG

-211 LQQYNTIEEIYD
+211 LQQYNSLEGIY
-223 NIDSIKGAT
+223 NSIDTIKGAT
-232 HDKLLKDI
+232 HDKLASDKD
-240 TSAYFCKDI
+240 TAFFCKDI
-249 CTICLNAPIKESLKD
+249 CTICLNAPIKENLTD
-264 CKYLGPDN
+264 CKYLGPNN

-284 YSYLK
+284 YSLLK
-289 KMNFKQEDTK
+289 KMDFKQEITK
-299 SAYKILENL
+299 SNYKILN
-308 NEINKNNKI
+308 NVKEINKDNKI

-330 AKILGMGIYDGNNLF
+330 AKLLGMGLYDGKNLF

-356 EYLKNTEKYTYDL
+356 DYLKDNEKYTYDL

-393 LNYQIKEDLGILM
+393 LNYQIKEDLAVLM
-406 NKEGIYVPFYSE
+406 NKEEIYIPFYNE
-418 VIKNKSNIENEIT
+418 VIKSKTHENEVT

-445 NELEKEEMLSL
+445 NELAKEEMLDL
-456 FNDIEMPLVTILAK
+456 FTKVEMPLITILAK
-470 MELNGIICDKNIL
+470 MEMNGIICDKNIL
-483 SSLQKDMNKN
+483 DSLQKDMDKN
-493 LDDIAKQIYEVCGEE
+493 LDDIAKKIYAVCGEE
-508 FNINSPIQLG
+508 FNINSPTQLG
-518 IVLFEHMKLP
+518 IVLFEHMNLP
-528 CTHKKN
+528 FTHKNAKS
-534 KTNRY
+534 KRY

-554 ELKLIIEYRNLAKL
+554 ELKLIIDYRNLVKL
-568 NSTYLDGL
+568 NSTYLEGL

-627 YDLFLSTDY
+627 YDSFLSTDY

-643 LAHLSGSKELI
+643 LAHLSGSKELL

-676 EEVTTLQRGKAK
+676 EEVTTLQRSKAK

-697 ISSFGLSENLQITP
+697 ISSFGLSENLQIRP
-711 TEAKH
+711 TEAKE
-716 LIEKFNELYP
+716 LIEKFNEMYP

-731 MDKTVKDAYENGY
+731 MDNVVRDAYSNGY
-744 VRTLFNRKRYVEELT
+744 VRTLFNRKRNIEELT
-759 NKSYLIRQSG
+759 NKNYMIRQAG

-782 ADILKIAMI
+782 ADILKIAMV
-791 KIDKEITKNKLK
+791 KIDEEMAKNNLK
-803 SKMLLQVHDELIF
+803 SKLLLQVHDELIF
-816 DCLDSEKEILTK
+816 DCIDSEKEELTK

-842 DLKASLDFGSTWFDT
+842 ALKASLDFGPTWYDT

>member
-1 MGDENMEK
+1 MEK

-39 PTNALYGFNNMINK
+39 PTNALYGFTNMINK
-53 IIEEEKPTYM
+53 IIEEEKPTFM
-63 VVAYDIGKNFRHE
+63 AVAYDIGKNFRHD

-108 KHIELSNYEA
+108 KHIELENYEA

-123 TLSKMALDDKDFVAT
+123 TLSKMALDDKDFIAT
-138 IISSDKDL
+138 IVSSDKDL
-146 LQLINDEVEVKLL
+146 LQLINEEVEVKLL

-166 YTKEKFIEDYGIEP
+166 YTKEKFIEDYGIDP
-180 IRMIDLKALMG
+180 IKMIDLKALMG

-211 LQQYNTIEEIYD
+211 LQQYNSLEGIY
-223 NIDSIKGAT
+223 NSIDTIKGAT
-232 HDKLLKDI
+232 HDKLITDKD
-240 TSAYFCKDI
+240 TAFFCKDI
-249 CTICLNAPIKESLKD
+249 CTICLNAPIKENLND
-264 CKYLGPDN
+264 CKYLGPNN

-284 YSYLK
+284 YSLLK
-289 KMNFKQEDTK
+289 KMDFKQETTK
-299 SAYKILENL
+299 SNYKILN
-308 NEINKNNKI
+308 NVKEINKDNKI

-330 AKILGMGIYDGNNLF
+330 AKLLGMGLYDGKNLF

-356 EYLKNTEKYTYDL
+356 DYLKDTEKYTYDL

-393 LNYQIKEDLGILM
+393 LNYQIKEDLAVLM
-406 NKEGIYVPFYSE
+406 NKEEIYIPFYNE
-418 VIKNKSNIENEIT
+418 VIKSKTHENEVT

-445 NELEKEEMLSL
+445 NELTKEEMLDL
-456 FNDIEMPLVTILAK
+456 FTKVEMPLITILAK
-470 MELNGIICDKNIL
+470 MEMNGIICDKNIL
-483 SSLQKDMNKN
+483 DSLQKDMDKN
-493 LDDIAKQIYEVCGEE
+493 LDDIAKKIYAVCGEE
-508 FNINSPIQLG
+508 FNINSPTQLG
-518 IVLFEHMKLP
+518 IILFEHMNLP
-528 CTHKKN
+528 FTHKNAKS
-534 KTNRY
+534 KRY

-554 ELKLIIEYRNLAKL
+554 ELKLIIDYRNLVKL
-568 NSTYLDGL
+568 NSTYLEGL

-627 YDLFLSTDY
+627 YDSFLSTDY

-676 EEVTTLQRGKAK
+676 EEVTTLQRSKAK

-697 ISSFGLSENLQITP
+697 ISSFGLSENLQIRP
-711 TEAKH
+711 TEAKE
-716 LIEKFNELYP
+716 LIEKFNEMYP

-731 MDKTVKDAYENGY
+731 MDNVVRDAYSNGY
-744 VRTLFNRKRYVEELT
+744 VRTLFNRKRNIEELT
-759 NKSYLIRQSG
+759 NKNYMIRQAG

-782 ADILKIAMI
+782 ADILKMAMI
-791 KIDKEITKNKLK
+791 KIDEEMTKNNLK
-803 SKMLLQVHDELIF
+803 SKLLLQVHDELIF
-816 DCLDSEKEILTK
+816 DCVDSEKEELTK

-842 DLKASLDFGSTWFDT
+842 ALKASLDFGPTWYDT